1 MADSPYKIKNA
12 GSQVVKG
19 KDSDGPKGKST
30 VKSGNDLRANKK

>member
-1 MADSPYKIKNA
+1 MADSPYVIKNA

-19 KDSDGPKGKST
+19 KGSDATKGKST

>member
-19 KDSDGPKGKST
+19 KGSDGSKGKST
-30 VKSGNDLRANKK
+30 VKSGTDLRASKK

>member
-1 MADSPYKIKNA
+1 MADSPYVIKNA

-19 KDSDGPKGKST
+19 KGSDAAKGKGT

>member
-1 MADSPYKIKNA
+1 MADSPYVIKNA

-19 KDSDGPKGKST
+19 KGSDAAKGKST

>member
-1 MADSPYKIKNA
+1 MADSPYVIKNA

-19 KDSDGPKGKST
+19 KGSDAAKGKSS